1 MYRSLPLLLGLAAL
15 LFLAPE
21 TAFGQDGGAAG
32 VTSEDSGGDTLAS
45 GNGAVRQPVG
55 LEGDANGQPQPGMFD
70 FLTRGPLGI
79 MLIALAA
86 FYFMVVLPQ
95 QRSMKRQQAERAEA
109 LLNMK
114 KNDRVVTAGGIHG
127 VVVSV
132 NKDEKTVTIRTD
144 ESTNSRLTINSDSVT
159 IVDLTA
165 TKTD

>member
-1 MYRSLPLLLGLAAL
+1 
-15 LFLAPE
+15 
-21 TAFGQDGGAAG
+21 
-32 VTSEDSGGDTLAS
+32 
-45 GNGAVRQPVG
+45 
-55 LEGDANGQPQPGMFD
+55 MFD